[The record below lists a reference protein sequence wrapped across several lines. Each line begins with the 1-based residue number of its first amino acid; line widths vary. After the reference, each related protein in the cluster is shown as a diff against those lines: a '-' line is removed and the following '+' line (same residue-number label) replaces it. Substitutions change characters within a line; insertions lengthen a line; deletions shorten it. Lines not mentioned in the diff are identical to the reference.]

1 MNAVRLAERLE
12 ADQLRAEMLALE
24 RLEEDLVVADR
35 IDDDEL
41 LLLVVAR
48 VDADLLYAKQ
58 TAAARLEE
66 DRRLALGRLEED
78 RRLIKRKHRRTDE
91 NKESIELTNEMKRVF
106 TERFEEKQDGR
117 VTVDE
122 LRDEFLKS
130 TTIFNECYFKHHSR
144 NLFLGQWTNARC
156 SDKRCYV
163 GVAVKSDE

>member
-1 MNAVRLAERLE
+1 MNLRRVEEDRKIAAERLE

-24 RLEEDLVVADR
+24 RLEEDRVVADR

-66 DRRLALGRLEED
+66 DRV
-78 RRLIKRKHRRTDE
+78 LIEKRKHRRAD
-91 NKESIELTNEMKRVF
+91 ESIELINELKRVF
-106 TERFEEKQDGR
+106 AERFEEKQDGR

-130 TTIFNECYFKHHSR
+130 TTIFNECYF
-144 NLFLGQWTNARC
+144 
-156 SDKRCYV
+156 
-163 GVAVKSDE
+163 